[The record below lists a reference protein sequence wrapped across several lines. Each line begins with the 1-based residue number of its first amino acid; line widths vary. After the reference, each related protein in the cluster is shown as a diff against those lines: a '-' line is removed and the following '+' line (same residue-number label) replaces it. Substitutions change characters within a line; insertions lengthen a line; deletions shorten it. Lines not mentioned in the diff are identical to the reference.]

1 MVPFTFTPI
10 RVAAPRSSDTASM
23 AWPAFV
29 LLIKVVSPI
38 MITIQETIVTRVS
51 PVTVMAP
58 SANFRAGIVTTE
70 VKDFVSAPNKRRA
83 TFCNK

>member
-1 MVPFTFTPI
+1 
-10 RVAAPRSSDTASM
+10 
-23 AWPAFV
+23 
-29 LLIKVVSPI
+29 